1 MVKSNQKLSDELDDH
16 LDQME
21 YLKADSQYLRGI
33 IEQGLANPITGA
45 ISQDDAKLLKFHG
58 SYMQDD
64 RDLRDERRKQKLE
77 PAYSFMIRV
86 RVPGGKATPEQ
97 WIAMDDISNQYAN
110 QTIKLTTRQAFQ
122 FHGILKRN
130 LKQSMKDINQSVLD
144 SIAACGD
151 VNRNTMCNPNPYQS
165 KVLGSK

>member
-21 YLKADSQYLRGI
+21 YLKADSQYLRGT

-97 WIAMDDISNQYAN
+97 WLSLIHI
-110 QTIKLTTRQAFQ
+110 
-122 FHGILKRN
+122 
-130 LKQSMKDINQSVLD
+130 
-144 SIAACGD
+144 
-151 VNRNTMCNPNPYQS
+151 
-165 KVLGSK
+165 